1 MPMRRSTSPP
11 PRPRLLS
18 TTAPGTVSSSPSPS
32 AEDHALERLAD
43 EAPPPDRVLSYDDWI
58 GGAVWISSRHGI
70 PAES

>member
-18 TTAPGTVSSSPSPS
+18 GLALATASSSSRSS
-32 AEDHALERLAD
+32 AADGAPERPD

-58 GGAVWISSRHGI
+58 GGAVWISSGHNI
-70 PAES
+70 SAES